1 MTASPYKLTPLAAAL
16 ACILSAQPAA
26 AQSTTETE
34 ANQATTQQPARQ
46 GLQTVVVTAERQVQS
61 LQKTSISI
69 VAIDSS
75 EIAQQG
81 LTNAADALKNIT
93 NVEVQGAA
101 RGSVVAMRGLGSD
114 LPPGMGESA
123 VSTNFDGIYN
133 FRAEGNTAG
142 LFDLDR
148 IEVLRGP
155 QGTLYGRSA
164 SGGVVNFLTRNPEVG
179 NSGGKLKGNVSLE
192 LGTYGLVRTEG
203 GVNVPVNDMLALRVS
218 GTSTDR
224 KGYLSDGYNDDVS
237 SAGRVKLLFQPVK
250 GVSLLAA
257 HERVRLNGK
266 GVGFIPQANWE
277 NEDTRLQAAT
287 GANTDVG
294 YQRYLQTKTWL
305 ELNADLGFGVLTVLP
320 AWQRADGELYR
331 KFDASRPAGSEEQ
344 SNRDPNGARQD
355 SLEVRLASG
364 AGAPIK
370 WVLGYYGYKMSNS
383 TYCLVSC
390 DGSSPNPN
398 ATSTRSKSAFAQTT
412 VPLAAGLR
420 GIVGVRSTK
429 DEKTVSSLSGTDPRD
444 TWKSTDG
451 KLGLEYDLAPAVMA
465 YATYASAY
473 RPGGFNALPGA
484 VGNLRFESEKMR
496 SAELGVKSRLLD
508 NTLQVNAALFN
519 MDYKN
524 YQIVD
529 FAPPDYA
536 KISNVP
542 EQKVRGFE
550 LDSRMLLGDY
560 GMLRASVALLDAKLG
575 SFVPYGT
582 TTNLQGQQMPHAPR
596 RAFKLGY
603 EYPIDFADGAS
614 LTLRAD
620 ARRSS
625 EQYVS
630 ATENV
635 FTLQE
640 ADSQGDLSAV
650 YKSADDKW
658 SLTVYVKNVG
668 NYIAKTGNFG
678 GYDLVSA
685 PRTAGVIVNTSF

>member
-1 MTASPYKLTPLAAAL
+1 MTPSPFKLTPLAAAL
-16 ACILSAQPAA
+16 AYVLSGLPAA
-26 AQSTTETE
+26 AQTAADTET
-34 ANQATTQQPARQ
+34 ASTAAAAPQPAKQ
-46 GLQTVVVTAERQVQS
+46 GLQTVVVTAERQSQS

-69 VAIDSS
+69 VAIDAG

-81 LTNAADALKNIT
+81 LSNAADALKNIT

-101 RGSVVAMRGLGSD
+101 RGSVIAMRGLGSD

-142 LFDLDR
+142 LFDLER

-164 SGGVVNFLTRNPEVG
+164 SGGVVNFLTRGPEI
-179 NSGGKLKGNVSLE
+179 GKLKGNFSLE
-192 LGTYGLVRTEG
+192 LGTYGLVRTEA

-218 GTSTDR
+218 GTTTDR
-224 KGYLSDGYNDDVS
+224 KGYLSDGFNDDVS
-237 SAGRVKLLFQPVK
+237 NAGRVKLLFKPVQ

-257 HERVRLNGK
+257 HERVRINGK
-266 GVGFIPQANWE
+266 GVGFIPQDNWN

-287 GANTDVG
+287 GADTDVG
-294 YQRYLQTKTWL
+294 YQRYVQSKSWF

-331 KFDASRPAGSEEQ
+331 KYDASRPAGSEEQ

-355 SLEVRLASG
+355 SLEVRLANG
-364 AGAPIK
+364 AGAPFK
-370 WVLGYYGYKMSNS
+370 WVVGYYGYKMVNS
-383 TYCLVSC
+383 TYCLLNC
-390 DGSSPNPN
+390 DATSPNPN
-398 ATSTRSKSAFAQTT
+398 ATSTNSKAVFAQATI
-412 VPLAAGLR
+412 PLATGLR
-420 GIVGVRSTK
+420 GIVGGRMTK
-429 DEKTVSSLSGTDPRD
+429 DEKTASALDAPDTRD
-444 TWKSTDG
+444 TWKTKDG

-465 YATYASAY
+465 YATYATAH

-484 VGNLRFESEKMR
+484 VGNLRFESETMK
-496 SAELGVKSRLLD
+496 SAELGIKSRLLD
-508 NTLQVNAALFN
+508 NTLQVNADVFN
-519 MDYKN
+519 LDYEN

-542 EQKVRGFE
+542 KQKVRGFE

-575 SFVPYGT
+575 NFVPYGT

-596 RAFKLGY
+596 RTFKLGW
-603 EYPIDFADGAS
+603 EYPIDFADGS
-614 LTLRAD
+614 VLTLRAD

-630 ATENV
+630 ATENAY
-635 FTLQE
+635 TLQE
-640 ADSQGDLSAV
+640 AYNQGDVSAI

-658 SLTVYVKNVG
+658 SLTAYVKNVSD
-668 NYIAKTGNFG
+668 YVAKTGNFG
-678 GYDLVSA
+678 GYALVSA
-685 PRTAGVIVNTSF
+685 PRTAGLILNSSF